1 MTREEFYRR
10 LDGRPTDSAAVAA
23 FDREIWRDAGAR
35 RAVLVT
41 DLSGFTRITKA
52 RGILHFLS
60 VFRRCVALA
69 SPEISKVGGTLVK
82 TAADNLLAVFPE
94 PTQALA
100 AARAMIA
107 SAAAA
112 NAAWEPDSRV
122 RICAGIGYGDIL
134 LLEDDLFGDEV
145 NVAYKL
151 GEDIARPDEILLSE
165 PAVARLRER
174 GEAPELRGPVD
185 EAVGSAS
192 LTFFRAATEGEASPV
207 PSPRKRRRAPVPSSP
222 RRRNRVRRG

>member
-10 LDGRPTDSAAVAA
+10 LDQRGGDSAAIAA
-23 FDREIWRDAGAR
+23 FDRALWADVGQR

-52 RGILHFLS
+52 RGILHFLT

-69 SPEISKVGGTLVK
+69 SPEIAAAGGTLVK
-82 TAADNLLAVFPE
+82 TAADNLLAVFAE
-94 PTQALA
+94 PAQALA
-100 AARAMIA
+100 AARGMIA
-107 SAAAA
+107 RAAAA
-112 NAAWEPDSRV
+112 NAPLEPDAHV
-122 RICAGIGYGDIL
+122 RICAGVGYGDIL

-151 GEDIARPDEILLSE
+151 GEDVARPDEILISE

-192 LTFFRAATEGEASPV
+192 LTFYRAATEGEAPARAASRPR
-207 PSPRKRRRAPVPSSP
+207 PAGRKRARRA
-222 RRRNRVRRG
+222 RR